1 MKMNKSNCE
10 KAEML
15 VEVLPYVNRFRDK
28 IIVIKYG
35 GNAMINEDLKKAVM
49 QDLLLMKSVGMH
61 PILVHGGGPA
71 INDMLKKLK
80 VESHFEQGLRVT
92 DKETMEIVEMVLAGK
107 VNKDIVGTLNQIGG
121 KGIGLSGKDGNL
133 IQARKKYLEKN
144 GEKIDIGYVGEV
156 EVVNKEMLESLIYS
170 GYIPV
175 ISSIGMGKDGMS
187 YNINADYVAG
197 AVAKA
202 VQANK
207 FILLTDVEGIFRDY
221 HDKDSLISRIT
232 LEDIEALEADGI
244 ISGGMVPKVD
254 CCIDA
259 LKGGV
264 AGAHII
270 DGRLRHSILLE
281 VFFDEGIGTMIDR
294 DKEGVLN

>member
-1 MKMNKSNCE
+1 
-10 KAEML
+10 
-15 VEVLPYVNRFRDK
+15 
-28 IIVIKYG
+28 
-35 GNAMINEDLKKAVM
+35 
-49 QDLLLMKSVGMH
+49 MKSVGMH

-156 EVVNKEMLESLIYS
+156 EAVNKEMLESLIYS

-232 LEDIEALEADGI
+232 LEDIEALEANGI

-294 DKEGVLN
+294 DKEGALN